1 MEAVVTGFFY
11 GRVETAVVRNRSRQ
25 SGRLDE
31 VKFNAITI
39 DMILPHFSNISRRDG
54 SAMYAAVSYSQFDH
68 PTRKYF
74 CEFHPT
80 LS

>member
-1 MEAVVTGFFY
+1 MEAVIIGFFY

-39 DMILPHFSNISRRDG
+39 DMILPHFSNI
-54 SAMYAAVSYSQFDH
+54 
-68 PTRKYF
+68 
-74 CEFHPT
+74 
-80 LS
+80 